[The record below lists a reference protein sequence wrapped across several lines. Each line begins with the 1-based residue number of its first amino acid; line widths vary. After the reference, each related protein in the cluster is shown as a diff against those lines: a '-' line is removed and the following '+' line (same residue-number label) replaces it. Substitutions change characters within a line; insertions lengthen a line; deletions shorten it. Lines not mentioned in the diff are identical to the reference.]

1 MNRTT
6 AEAKWKALRGHIK
19 ETWGDLTDDDLDRF
33 DGQRDQ
39 FVGHIQERYGMSR
52 ADVERRLVARALEDS
67 DTAVGGGRDFGEEAL
82 ARRRERHAT
91 AGAVDELLPE
101 LELQLA
107 QALAHA

>member
-6 AEAKWKALRGHIK
+6 AEAKWKTLRVRIK

-52 ADVERRLVARALEDS
+52 QDVERRLDEIDRAEGADS
-67 DTAVGGGRDFGEEAL
+67 NWGGSAL
-82 ARRRERHAT
+82 HSP
-91 AGAVDELLPE
+91 G
-101 LELQLA
+101 
-107 QALAHA
+107 